1 MAKIVVGMQPQQ
13 TIFTVE
19 IILLELYKLQL
30 LAVHVV
36 EESLNQSTQVSKD
49 ISCQRF
55 ISIVTLDTFKDTV
68 DVGIA

>member
-13 TIFTVE
+13 TILTVE

-36 EESLNQSTQVSKD
+36 EEKLNTRGLSRLQILLVSMMVKT
-49 ISCQRF
+49 
-55 ISIVTLDTFKDTV
+55 VHTL
-68 DVGIA
+68 